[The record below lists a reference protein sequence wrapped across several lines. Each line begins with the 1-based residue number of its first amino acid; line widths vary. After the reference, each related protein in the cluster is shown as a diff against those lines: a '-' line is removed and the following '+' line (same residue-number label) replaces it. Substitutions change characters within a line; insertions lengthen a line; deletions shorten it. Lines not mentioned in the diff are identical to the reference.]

1 MFLTYDTVEAF
12 ALKRNPSVSFPFLK
26 ENGELISICVNSGVL
41 IEPRALPLYKDFY
54 DNAYKLT
61 QSYPQYY
68 RFTLAMAIDLELG
81 GIQGRES
88 QKLAQYVDEDN
99 FVMFDTSDVRR
110 LETLSMLL
118 QIGGLSKANKQ
129 LLDDIIERVEIFIQ
143 NPAWY
148 TKFNKPL
155 FYDLTHIVFFLT
167 DYGKKPTSLKTELFS
182 CLMHIGTLALLDDDA
197 DLLSETCICLM
208 YIGQAVPQYWD
219 EYLTRYRDEIR
230 ITFDGTIASALNPTV
245 DEYHIYLVLNA
256 YHAARG
262 RPVFQ
267 DKFKSR
273 TPSFS
278 LPERKATVLEKLSN
292 FSHETYF
299 TSRRR
304 SASLDGFVSSLGEAE
319 YLHWQSSLNS
329 APNGQD
335 LVSAF
340 SGLS

>member
-1 MFLTYDTVEAF
+1 
-12 ALKRNPSVSFPFLK
+12 
-26 ENGELISICVNSGVL
+26 L

-208 YIGQAVPQYWD
+208 YI
-219 EYLTRYRDEIR
+219 IR

-262 RPVFQ
+262 RPVF
-267 DKFKSR
+267 
-273 TPSFS
+273 P
-278 LPERKATVLEKLSN
+278 N